1 MNAAEPGHVRRNKAA
16 RCSFETDGAEA
27 VHGRRLMMSPAS
39 IRPFNRLLLALPPG
53 DLSRVMPD
61 LEQVPCRVGD
71 VLIEADTRIH
81 HIYFPDNCIIS
92 VVAVYSN
99 GDIIEMATIGREG
112 ATGFQAVFDI
122 KTSAVRF
129 LVQVPGSAT
138 RLPRAAFMRAMASI
152 AYVPALLQQV
162 LVSVACNGRHSL
174 KQRLARWLLAMRD
187 RVDSDTLFITQDLLA
202 DMLGVYRPSITHVVR
217 ELELAGVVARGRREI
232 TILDR
237 DGLIRES
244 CECYQ
249 LVRQRIALYLPKTY
263 PG

>member
-1 MNAAEPGHVRRNKAA
+1 
-16 RCSFETDGAEA
+16 
-27 VHGRRLMMSPAS
+27 
-39 IRPFNRLLLALPPG
+39 
-53 DLSRVMPD
+53 MPD
-61 LEQVPCRVGD
+61 LEQVPCRVGE

-81 HIYFPDNCIIS
+81 HIFFPDNCIIS

-122 KTSAVRF
+122 KISAVRF

-138 RLPRAAFMRAMASI
+138 RLPRSAFMRAMASMPSFRKLMF

-187 RVDSDTLFITQDLLA
+187 RVDGDTLFITQDLLA

-217 ELELAGVVARGRREI
+217 ELELAGVIARARREI

-244 CECYQ
+244 CECYR
-249 LVRQRIALYLPKTY
+249 LVRQRVALYLPKTY